1 MEWLCHFC
9 YCKCNC
15 LAVIHVMTVETSF
28 PKGDIHV
35 RSFLALSRR
44 RPLLYRNQGIDLQSK
59 SMDWFL
65 YDTGLRLERVNI
77 IFVVF
82 GYFYLSSHLPLDL
95 FSSLQ
100 SRNLT
105 MSRTCQGITNIY
117 ISPYLV

>member
-35 RSFLALSRR
+35 RSFLTLSRR

-59 SMDWFL
+59 SIDWFL
-65 YDTGLRLERVNI
+65 YDNGLRLERVKVNYFAADKSKSLICRVFMKIEMILFCVYAEFHI
-77 IFVVF
+77 IYFQMVF
-82 GYFYLSSHLPLDL
+82 YTVF
-95 FSSLQ
+95 
-100 SRNLT
+100 
-105 MSRTCQGITNIY
+105 
-117 ISPYLV
+117 